1 MILMYHILWTLVF
14 FLALPVL
21 PLVYLLSEK
30 RRANLLQRLG
40 ICIGFGEKKPG
51 SFRIWVHALSVGEV
65 RSSLPFVH
73 ALKKK
78 RPSAQIV
85 FTASTK
91 TGFETARQLFRA
103 DNGVPVTLGYFP
115 FDFWVSVL
123 RVCKVVEP
131 DLVCLIETDCWPGFL
146 HHMKRKKIPVVL
158 INARISKGSLN
169 GYLKLKGVCP
179 LFFSNLSHIM
189 AQTSLDAQRFKQI
202 GVGESNL
209 SVMGNIK
216 FDQPLI
222 HLDESAVLNLKARFG
237 IRDQEVVWIA
247 GSTHEGE
254 ETILLTAFAL
264 VKKNYPNLKLILAP
278 RDPNRSE
285 KLMGQIASSPHQPV
299 LFSQLKQG
307 PGHPDIILPDIILID
322 SMGLL
327 ATAYA
332 ICDVAFIGGSLVPM
346 GGHNPL
352 EPALFAK
359 PILLGPHMTDFLE
372 VSELLVAAKGAVQVA
387 SVSQIQTCL
396 EEVLGNDAVSKQM
409 GADSFQVFS
418 ENTGAVDRTLEK
430 MEALHF
436 V

>member
-21 PLVYLLSEK
+21 PLVYLLSQK

-40 ICIGFGEKKPG
+40 ICTGFGKKRPG
-51 SFRIWVHALSVGEV
+51 TFRIWVHALSVGEV
-65 RSSLPFVH
+65 RSAVPFVQ
-73 ALKKK
+73 ALKKQ
-78 RPSAQIV
+78 RPGAQIV

-91 TGFETARQLFRA
+91 TGFETARQLFCA
-103 DNGVPVTLGYFP
+103 EHGVRISLGYFP

-123 RVCKVVEP
+123 RVRRFVDP

-146 HHMKRKKIPVVL
+146 HHMKRKKVPVVL

-169 GYLKLKGVCP
+169 GYLKMKGFCS

-189 AQTSLDAQRFKQI
+189 AQTPLDAQRFKQM
-202 GVGESNL
+202 GVDESNL

-222 HLDESAVLNLKARFG
+222 HLDKSAVLNLKARFG
-237 IRDQEVVWIA
+237 IRDQDRIFIA

-254 ETILLTAFAL
+254 ETILLTAFAS

-285 KLMGQIASSPHQPV
+285 KLMGQIASSSHQAV
-299 LFSQLKQG
+299 LFSQFQ
-307 PGHPDIILPDIILID
+307 PDSGHPDIILID
-322 SMGLL
+322 SLGLL

-372 VSELLVAAKGAVQVA
+372 ISELLIAAKGALAVESA
-387 SVSQIQTCL
+387 SQIHTHL
-396 EEVLGNDAVSKQM
+396 KAVLGNEDLAEQM
-409 GADSFQVFS
+409 GAASFQVFS
-418 ENTGAVDRTLEK
+418 ENTGAVARTLKK

>member
-1 MILMYHILWTLVF
+1 MILIYHILLTLVF

-40 ICIGFGEKKPG
+40 ICTGFGEKRSG
-51 SFRIWVHALSVGEV
+51 TFRIWVHALSVGEV
-65 RSSLPFVH
+65 RSALPFVH

-78 RPSAQIV
+78 RPGAQIV
-85 FTASTK
+85 FTVSTK
-91 TGFETARQLFRA
+91 TGFETARQLFGT

-123 RVCKVVEP
+123 RVCQVVEP

-158 INARISKGSLN
+158 INARLSTRSLN
-169 GYLKLKGVCP
+169 GYLRLKGFSA

-189 AQTSLDAQRFKQI
+189 AQTPLDAQRFKQI
-202 GVGESNL
+202 GVGESKL
-209 SVMGNIK
+209 SIMGNIK

-237 IRDQEVVWIA
+237 IRDQDLVFIA

-254 ETILLTAFAL
+254 ETILLEAFAL
-264 VKKNYPNLKLILAP
+264 VKKNFPNLKLILAP

-285 KLMGQIASSPHQPV
+285 KLMGQIASSLHPV
-299 LFSQLKQG
+299 VLLSQLTNDS
-307 PGHPDIILPDIILID
+307 GHPDIILID

-332 ICDVAFIGGSLVPM
+332 ICDIAFIGGSLIPL

-372 VSELLVAAKGAVQVA
+372 VSDLLVAAKGALQLESA
-387 SVSQIQTCL
+387 FQIHNYL
-396 EEVLGNDAVSKQM
+396 EEVLGNYGLAKQM
-409 GADSFQVFS
+409 GAASFQVFS
-418 ENTGAVDRTLEK
+418 ENTGAVARTLKK
-430 MEALHF
+430 MEDLGF